1 MRAEYIGTE
10 IRTGCGVRVDDLE
23 VHVTRFIL
31 GLQPNLQEQYDKFR
45 AYELAQGSMMCRSLP
60 EIFNFLNSLEA
71 VKARV
76 QEQRTTEESDEDGV
90 SMKGSI
96 DTHEQADDEGYRD
109 VEDEA
114 ASASDDEKVAE
125 EEAVT
130 VGFIARLQ
138 GNKADP

>member
-1 MRAEYIGTE
+1 MQADRKLHSLKQGTRSLQAYYDE
-10 IRTGCGVRVDDLE
+10 FVELARRVHRNGNPNRLWSVDDLE

-76 QEQRTTEESDEDGV
+76 QDR
-90 SMKGSI
+90 
-96 DTHEQADDEGYRD
+96 
-109 VEDEA
+109 A
-114 ASASDDEKVAE
+114 AHDRR
-125 EEAVT
+125 
-130 VGFIARLQ
+130 VG
-138 GNKADP
+138 

>member
-1 MRAEYIGTE
+1 MFKI
-10 IRTGCGVRVDDLE
+10 
-23 VHVTRFIL
+23 
-31 GLQPNLQEQYDKFR
+31 
-45 AYELAQGSMMCRSLP
+45 
-60 EIFNFLNSLEA
+60 
-71 VKARV
+71 
-76 QEQRTTEESDEDGV
+76 EQRTTEESDEDGV

-138 GNKADP
+138 GNNLRQILDGMRVYAKRSWIA